1 MVDAFYDE
9 GNEDWSAAP
18 AQNNAAS
25 AMMMQAQDGG
35 DAFAGADFASAS
47 PVVTIQ
53 TASGATQN
61 LDDDL
66 TEEEKEIVANA
77 AAY

>member
-1 MVDAFYDE
+1 MVDALYDE
-9 GNEDWSAAP
+9 GNEDWTAAP
-18 AQNNAAS
+18 AQGAPS
-25 AMMMQAQDGG
+25 MQMQSQDDT
-35 DAFAGADFASAS
+35 DAFADADFQVEA

-77 AAY
+77 VAY